1 MGAGLVGKCD
11 YRSMQVAHALKPRG
25 AMGYRAHSTL
35 RKLLFIIAGPKVSG
49 LAGNALISNDVAG
62 LEIKAEEFSTVLL
75 VK

>member
-1 MGAGLVGKCD
+1 MGAGLVGNVIID
-11 YRSMQVAHALKPRG
+11 LWQVAHALKSRG

-49 LAGNALISNDVAG
+49 LAGNASISNDVAG
-62 LEIKAEEFSTVLL
+62 LEIKAEEISTVLL